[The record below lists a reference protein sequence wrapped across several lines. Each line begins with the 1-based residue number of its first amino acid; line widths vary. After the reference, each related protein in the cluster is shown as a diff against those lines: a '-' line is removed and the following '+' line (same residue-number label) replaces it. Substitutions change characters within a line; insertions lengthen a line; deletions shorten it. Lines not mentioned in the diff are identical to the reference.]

1 MTLFP
6 DPDSENALEQATMQL
21 FEDMG
26 WDEVIDCYDEKLGI
40 AGTLG
45 RETTADVVLVPRLR
59 VALKKFNPTA
69 PQEAIQQAIDEVL
82 RDRGLMTPA
91 NANRDV
97 YRLLKDG
104 IKVSYINTHNE
115 SVVETLQVIDWETPT
130 TNDFLLTSQLSISG
144 EIYKRRADLIGFI
157 NGIPLVFVEL
167 KAASQRV
174 EHAYTDNLRA
184 YKSDI
189 PQLFW
194 YNGVIL
200 LSNGTHSK
208 IGSLTTPWEH
218 FSEWKKINSEG
229 EKGVISLETMIKGTC
244 EPARLLDIIENFTLF
259 SEEKGGLIKLI
270 GKNHQY
276 LGVNNAVESLTNI
289 ETNKGRLGVFW
300 HTQGSGKSYS
310 MVFFAQKV
318 LRKVQGSHTFLI
330 VTDREELDNQIYAN
344 FARAGTIT
352 EEHTQATGGA
362 HLQQLLREDHR
373 YIFTLIQKFRS
384 PDYGPFPLLSDR
396 SDIIVVT
403 DEAHRSQYETLAEN
417 MRRALPNAAFIAFTG
432 TPLIVG
438 EEKTK
443 NVFGEYVSVYNFKQS
458 VDDGATVPLYYENR
472 IPELQL
478 TNAAFDDD
486 MHRIIEDAE
495 LDENQ
500 ERKFDREISRQYHLI
515 TREERLETIAKDMV
529 SHFMERGNMGK
540 AMFIAIDKA
549 TAVRMYDK
557 VQKHWQVYLS
567 YLETKYIT
575 ADESDK
581 DTISEKIRYMKDTD
595 MAVVVSQGQNEIEDL
610 RKKGVD
616 ILPHR
621 ERMVKEDLETK
632 FKDANDPFR
641 IVFVCAMWIT
651 GFDVPSCSTI
661 YLDKPMKNHTLM
673 QTIARANRV
682 YKDKT
687 SGLIVDYVGMFRSL
701 QKALAI
707 YGSAA
712 GGDTEEGDYPV
723 LDKQQLVELL
733 TEKIDE
739 TVTFCEGLGID
750 IDKIQSATST
760 LERGNL
766 KEKAIATIIANQETK
781 KHYLSLAL
789 VLNKIYRAILPDP
802 IADELSPKVRL
813 LVKIAAE
820 IRALD
825 EPVDVSHV
833 MGQVENL
840 LDNSIATQGYLI
852 KNTPH
857 KLYNLNDI
865 DFEALKSKFNQ
876 GHKTIE
882 LEKLKRL
889 VEAKLNAMVLLNKS
903 RMDYLIKYREMINE
917 YNLGSHNV
925 DEIFTTLI
933 DFIKNLSEEEQRHIA
948 ENLTEEE
955 LTIFDILTKPDM
967 HLTKNE
973 EQQVKE
979 VAKELL
985 STLTHEKL
993 VLDWRKKQQSRAAVK
1008 STVTDILDH
1017 LPEKYTPEIY
1027 QQKCEV
1033 VYEHIYDSYIGPG
1046 QSIYATVT

>member
-1 MTLFP
+1 MTLYP
-6 DPDSENALEQATMQL
+6 DLDSEDALEKATMQL
-21 FEDMG
+21 FEGMH
-26 WDEVIDCYDEKLGI
+26 WDEVINCYDEKLG
-40 AGTLG
+40 AGGTLG
-45 RETTADVVLVPRLR
+45 RETTAEVVLVPRLKA
-59 VALKKFNPTA
+59 ALERYNQNVS
-69 PQEAIQQAIDEVL
+69 QEAIEQAIDEVL
-82 RDRGLMTPA
+82 RNRSLMTSA

-104 IKVSYINTHNE
+104 IKVSYINAHNE
-115 SVVETLQVIDWETPT
+115 SVVKNLQVIDWETPS
-130 TNDFLLTSQLSISG
+130 NNNFLLASQFWISG
-144 EIYKRRADLIGFI
+144 DIYKRRADLVGFI
-157 NGIPLVFVEL
+157 NGIPLVFIEL
-167 KAASQRV
+167 KASHRRLENAFN
-174 EHAYTDNLRA
+174 DNLRD
-184 YKSDI
+184 YKNTI
-189 PQLFW
+189 PQIFW
-194 YNGVIL
+194 YVGFIIV
-200 LSNGTHSK
+200 SNGRHSK

-218 FSEWKKINSEG
+218 FSEWKKINREG
-229 EKGVISLETMIKGTC
+229 ERGIISLETMIKGTC

-259 SEEKGGLIKLI
+259 SDEKGGLIKLI

-276 LGVNNAVESLTNI
+276 LGVNNAVESLRNI
-289 ETNKGRLGVFW
+289 DTNKGRLGVFW

-330 VTDREELDNQIYAN
+330 VTDREELDNQIYTN
-344 FARAGTIT
+344 FARAGAIT

-384 PDYGPFPLLSDR
+384 PDDGPFPLISDR

-443 NVFGEYVSVYNFKQS
+443 NVFGEYVSIYNFKQS
-458 VDDGATVPLYYENR
+458 VEDGATVPLYYENR

-478 TNAAFDDD
+478 TNAAFDEE

-500 ERKFDREISRQYHLI
+500 EQKFDREISRQYHLI

-549 TAVRMYDK
+549 TAVKMYDK
-557 VQKHWQVYLS
+557 VQKHWQEYLS
-567 YLETKYIT
+567 NLKIKYST
-575 ADESDK
+575 ADYSDK
-581 DTISEKIRYMKDTD
+581 DAIREKIKFMKETD

-610 RKKGVD
+610 RKKGVE

-733 TEKIDE
+733 AEKIEE
-739 TVTFCEGLGID
+739 TVTFCEGLDID
-750 IDKIQSATST
+750 IDKIQAASVF
-760 LERGNL
+760 ERVEL
-766 KEKAIATIIANQETK
+766 RHDAVESILVDEETK
-781 KHYLSLAL
+781 KQYLSMAL
-789 VLNKIYRAILPDP
+789 IVNKIYKAILPDP
-802 IADELSPKVRL
+802 IADELSPKAKL
-813 LVKIAAE
+813 FAKIAEE
-820 IRALD
+820 IRSLTPPA
-825 EPVDVSHV
+825 DVSQV
-833 MGQVENL
+833 MGQVETL

-852 KNTPH
+852 KETPH
-857 KLYNLNDI
+857 KLYNLKDI
-865 DFEALKSKFNQ
+865 DFEALKEKFEK
-876 GHKTIE
+876 GRKRTE
-882 LEKLKRL
+882 LEKLKSL
-889 VEAKLNAMVLLNKS
+889 IEVKLNMMVILNKS
-903 RMDYLIKYREMINE
+903 RMDYLIKYREMIAE

-925 DEIFTTLI
+925 DEIFTNLI

-948 ENLTEEE
+948 ENLSEEE

-967 HLTKNE
+967 HLTKKE
-973 EQQVKE
+973 EQEVKE

-1008 STVTDILDH
+1008 NAVEVILDH
-1017 LPEKYTPEIY
+1017 LPEKYTIDVY
-1027 QQKCEV
+1027 QKKCEV

-1046 QSIYATVT
+1046 QSIYATVV